1 MGQAMSAP
9 PTPRPEPRRWLRA
22 EDGVLAAWTFALPAV
37 GGWFGALGSI
47 GAGSI
52 GPGSIDAGPQP
63 LVGLAQLVAVI
74 GAIAAL
80 LTRPPDQPGV
90 RIGGQDAPRW
100 VICGPLIG
108 GLSLAADGAASN
120 LGLNIGG
127 WFVGFAFLAILVGTM
142 AADRL
147 PVVQAPVRRLF
158 TVPFILVSSAY
169 FNGFAAGF
177 LGSID
182 IGQVVGSFVGA
193 DASFAAFVGIL
204 LLGGMAAFYAMF
216 VVAPRELA
224 DPEDAGVRWAVR
236 FVLFLVSSLA
246 GIGWLALLA
255 G

>member
-1 MGQAMSAP
+1 MNALSKQP
-9 PTPRPEPRRWLRA
+9 PEARRWLRA

-37 GGWFGALGSI
+37 GGWFGALGS
-47 GAGSI
+47 ASLGSI
-52 GPGSIDAGPQP
+52 NAGPQP
-63 LVGLAQLVAVI
+63 LVGLAQLLAVA

-108 GLSLAADGAASN
+108 GLSLAADGAAGN
-120 LGLNIGG
+120 LGLDIGG
-127 WFVGFAFLAILVGTM
+127 WFMGLAFLAILVGTM
-142 AADRL
+142 GADHL

-158 TVPFILVSSAY
+158 TAPFILVSAAY
-169 FNGFAAGF
+169 FNGFAASF

-182 IGQVVGSFVGA
+182 IGQVVGSFAGA
-193 DASFAAFVGIL
+193 DASFAAFVGVL

-224 DPEDAGVRWAVR
+224 DPEDAGFRWAIR
-236 FVLFLVSSLA
+236 FALFLASSLA
-246 GIGWLALLA
+246 GIGWLAVLA

>member
-1 MGQAMSAP
+1 MNAP
-9 PTPRPEPRRWLRA
+9 PPPRPEARGWLRA
-22 EDGVLAAWTFALPAV
+22 EDGVLAVWTFALPAV
-37 GGWFGALGSI
+37 GGWFGALASL
-47 GAGSI
+47 

-63 LVGLAQLVAVI
+63 LVGLAQLAAVV

-90 RIGGQDAPRW
+90 HLGAQDAPRW

-120 LGLNIGG
+120 LGLDLGG
-127 WFVGFAFLAILVGTM
+127 WFVGVAFLAILVGTM

-147 PVVQAPVRRLF
+147 PVVQPPVRRLF
-158 TVPFILVSSAY
+158 TVPFILVSAAY
-169 FNGFAAGF
+169 FNGFAATF

-182 IGQVVGSFVGA
+182 IGQVAGSFLA
-193 DASFAAFVGIL
+193 TDASFAAFVGVL

-224 DPEDAGVRWAVR
+224 DPEDAGYRWVVR

-246 GIGWLALLA
+246 GIGWLAVVA